1 MTVELLKRVEDEIID
16 RSHGQ
21 SFKAVHLAEILFRDR
36 TTPGGLDLRDR
47 ESYRCASRRWRDE
60 VCERLIGASSTSNT
74 AWQDVVLPRWA
85 PAETLA
91 ELAAENR
98 RLKGAIE
105 ADIYRRIAGVRLAIA
120 RLAADLDRPD
130 TGKFVL
136 AEFLRHVRS
145 EPVLQ
150 RVIGRVYEIVAF
162 AVLDTLVEA
171 LNVQVSVDL
180 LVERAELLNDE
191 GRFMSTVLR
200 TAPAAL
206 PLRMAGRMSRVGV
219 AHAADGGVDLISN
232 FGFRGQVK
240 HAVLKRARIQTLVD
254 PAADLVDVLI
264 CRSVVAGRGDTPVD
278 DATVITE
285 ADLVNWS
292 DRIAGGAFGT
302 TASAGLRKRIA
313 VELRRE
319 FPGCQPDAFPAFL
332 CERGYDTMPT
342 WQAAAAS

>member
-1 MTVELLKRVEDEIID
+1 MTIEELRRVEDEIIEK
-16 RSHGQ
+16 SHGQ

-60 VCERLIGASSTSNT
+60 ICARLIGTTSSSNT
-74 AWQDVVLPRWA
+74 AWQDVLLPRWA
-85 PAETLA
+85 PAKTLA

-136 AEFLRHVRS
+136 AAFLRHVRS

-171 LNVQVSVDL
+171 LNVQVRIEL
-180 LVERAELLNDE
+180 PAKRAELLNDE

-200 TAPAAL
+200 TAPAAP

-240 HAVLKRARIQTLVD
+240 HAVLKRARIETLVG

-285 ADLVNWS
+285 ADLVTWS

-302 TASAGLRKRIA
+302 AAAAGLRKRIA

-319 FPGCQPDAFPAFL
+319 FPGCQSDAFPLFL
-332 CERGYDTMPT
+332 CERGYDVMPT
-342 WQAAAAS
+342 WPAAAAS